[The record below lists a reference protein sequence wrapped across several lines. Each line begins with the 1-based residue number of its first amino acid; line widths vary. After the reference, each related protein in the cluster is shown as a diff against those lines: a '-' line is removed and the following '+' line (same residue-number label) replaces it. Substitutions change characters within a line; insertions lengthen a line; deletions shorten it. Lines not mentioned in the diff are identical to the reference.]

1 MSDLSLLTD
10 RNPADGQLPEGW
22 QQIALGEIVSLKSGF
37 AYKSRDWQ
45 EAGVPVIKIAN
56 VRAGKVTIEGCSHID
71 ESIAAETDEFAVN
84 ESDILMTLT
93 GEIGAIGVYR
103 ESFESRLNQRVA
115 RIDLHATER
124 TLLKYLIGFLE
135 SPEFR
140 SEMWR
145 LSKGM
150 AQPNISPKQVVAIG
164 MSLPPLAEQEKIV
177 EILEEQVSRL
187 DAALESVRVV
197 REKAAQFRRSL
208 LHAAFTGTLTGH
220 NSADGQLPEGWEH
233 VTLNDLVDSKSDI
246 VDGPFGSNLKSSHYT
261 EDGARV
267 VRLQNIGFGSYLEAD
282 AFISLEH
289 FDRLSKHNVVAGD
302 LLFASLGE
310 NLPRAC
316 LAPDLNGPAIVKAD
330 CIRVRLSEF
339 IDHQFVLHATQR
351 PDARKWASDQLHGMG
366 RPRLGLGAI
375 RDFPVPLPPRC
386 EQEQIVEILEEQL
399 SRLDAAL
406 AVADVIE
413 KRSAAL
419 RRSLLH
425 AAFTG
430 RLTEQWRESVHV

>member
-1 MSDLSLLTD
+1 MSETSILTIHKPTD
-10 RNPADGQLPEGW
+10 DQLPQGW

-45 EAGVPVIKIAN
+45 ETGVPVIKIAN

-71 ESIAAETDEFAVN
+71 KSIAAETVEFAVK

-115 RIDLHATER
+115 RIDLHDTER

-164 MSLPPLAEQEKIV
+164 MSLPPLAEQERIV
-177 EILEEQVSRL
+177 EILEEQLSRL

-220 NSADGQLPEGWEH
+220 NPTDGQLPEGWAQQPLTEVLTDIQTGFASGKHNSLGVGVVH
-233 VTLNDLVDSKSDI
+233 VRPMNISRTGDLEFHEQKFVQDT
-246 VDGPFGSNLKSSHYT
+246 SSRRL
-261 EDGARV
+261 ARGDV
-267 VRLQNIGFGSYLEAD
+267 LFNNTNSPALVGKT
-282 AFISLEH
+282 AFIDTDEDLAFSNH
-289 FDRLSKHNVVAGD
+289 MTRLRVEPSA
-302 LLFASLGE
+302 LLPNF
-310 NLPRAC
+310 
-316 LAPDLNGPAIVKAD
+316 LAA
-330 CIRVRLSEF
+330 
-339 IDHQFVLHATQR
+339 
-351 PDARKWASDQLHGMG
+351 QLHGKWMNG
-366 RPRLGLGAI
+366 YFEAICSNHVNQASVSAKRLQTVEIA
-375 RDFPVPLPPRC
+375 VPPLA

-406 AVADVIE
+406 AVADAIE

-430 RLTEQWRESVHV
+430 RLTEKWRESAHV

>member
-1 MSDLSLLTD
+1 M
-10 RNPADGQLPEGW
+10 
-22 QQIALGEIVSLKSGF
+22 
-37 AYKSRDWQ
+37 
-45 EAGVPVIKIAN
+45 
-56 VRAGKVTIEGCSHID
+56 
-71 ESIAAETDEFAVN
+71 
-84 ESDILMTLT
+84 
-93 GEIGAIGVYR
+93 
-103 ESFESRLNQRVA
+103 
-115 RIDLHATER
+115 
-124 TLLKYLIGFLE
+124 
-135 SPEFR
+135 
-140 SEMWR
+140 
-145 LSKGM
+145 
-150 AQPNISPKQVVAIG
+150 
-164 MSLPPLAEQEKIV
+164 
-177 EILEEQVSRL
+177 
-187 DAALESVRVV
+187 V

-220 NSADGQLPEGWEH
+220 NPKDGQLPEGWVQ
-233 VTLNDLVDSKSDI
+233 VTLNDLVESKSDI

-316 LAPDLNGPAIVKAD
+316 LAPDLNGAAIVKAD
-330 CIRVRLSEF
+330 CIRVRLSES
-339 IDHQFVLHATQR
+339 IDHQFVLHSTQR

-366 RPRLGLGAI
+366 RPRLGLGGI
-375 RDFPVPLPPRC
+375 RDFPVPLPPLS
-386 EQEQIVEILEEQL
+386 EQERIVEILEEQL
-399 SRLDAAL
+399 SHLDAAL
-406 AVADVIE
+406 AVADAIE

-430 RLTEQWRESVHV
+430 RLTEKWRESVHV

>member
-1 MSDLSLLTD
+1 MSETSTLTGL
-10 RNPADGQLPEGW
+10 NPLDDQLPEGW
-22 QQIALGEIVSLKSGF
+22 EVSPLGELATLSLGKMLDKKQFTGLNPVSYLRNINVRWDEFDLNDMQVMDITPDQFKRVSLQSGDIVVCEGGEPGRSAVWVGSEPIAIQKALHRVRPHKNLNPRF
-37 AYKSRDWQ
+37 LYFLFEMEFRGSGDHPLFTGTTIKHLPK
-45 EAGVPVIKIAN
+45 EKIAT
-56 VRAGKVTIEGCSHID
+56 VQIPV
-71 ESIAAETDEFAVN
+71 
-84 ESDILMTLT
+84 
-93 GEIGAIGVYR
+93 
-103 ESFESRLNQRVA
+103 
-115 RIDLHATER
+115 
-124 TLLKYLIGFLE
+124 
-135 SPEFR
+135 
-140 SEMWR
+140 
-145 LSKGM
+145 
-150 AQPNISPKQVVAIG
+150 
-164 MSLPPLAEQEKIV
+164 PPLAEQERIV
-177 EILEEQVSRL
+177 EILEEQLSRL
-187 DAALESVRVV
+187 AAALESVRVV

-220 NSADGQLPEGWEH
+220 NPADGQLPEGWQH

-267 VRLQNIGFGSYLEAD
+267 IRLQNIGFGSYLDAD

-289 FDRLSKHNVVAGD
+289 YDRLSKHNVVAGD

-310 NLPRAC
+310 NLPRTC
-316 LAPDLNGPAIVKAD
+316 LTPDLNGPAIVKAD
-330 CIRVRLSEF
+330 CIRVRLSES

-366 RPRLGLGAI
+366 RPRLGLGGI
-375 RDFPVPLPPRC
+375 REFPVPLPPLA

-406 AVADVIE
+406 GVADAIE

>member
-1 MSDLSLLTD
+1 MSEPSILTIHKPTD
-10 RNPADGQLPEGW
+10 DQLPQGW

-45 EAGVPVIKIAN
+45 ETGVPVIKIAN

-71 ESIAAETDEFAVN
+71 ESIAAETVEFAVK

-103 ESFESRLNQRVA
+103 EKFESRLNQRVA
-115 RIDLHATER
+115 RIDLHNTER

-150 AQPNISPKQVVAIG
+150 AQPNISPKQVVAISMG
-164 MSLPPLAEQEKIV
+164 LPPLAEQERIV
-177 EILEEQVSRL
+177 EILEEQLSRL

-220 NSADGQLPEGWEH
+220 NPTDGELPEGWRSGTLIDAAQVTMGQSPPGSSYNEIGDGEPFFQGKAEFGALHPTVRKWTTAGTRFAQNGDILMSVRAPVGPTNVADIDCVIGRGLAGIRAREH
-233 VTLNDLVDSKSDI
+233 VDQTFLLWNLRHFEHEIAAKGTGTTFDSISGNDLKSQ
-246 VDGPFGSNLKSSHYT
+246 G
-261 EDGARV
+261 
-267 VRLQNIGFGSYLEAD
+267 
-282 AFISLEH
+282 
-289 FDRLSKHNVVAGD
+289 LSI
-302 LLFASLGE
+302 
-310 NLPRAC
+310 PP
-316 LAPDLNGPAIVKAD
+316 LA
-330 CIRVRLSEF
+330 
-339 IDHQFVLHATQR
+339 
-351 PDARKWASDQLHGMG
+351 
-366 RPRLGLGAI
+366 
-375 RDFPVPLPPRC
+375 
-386 EQEQIVEILEEQL
+386 EQEQIVEILDEQL
-399 SRLDAAL
+399 SRLDTAL
-406 AVADVIE
+406 AVADAIE
-413 KRSAAL
+413 KCSAAL